1 MKYIIPIALSMAL
14 AGCSYSVSD
23 GYKIGHI
30 QKVTTKGIINKVV
43 EAELSTEGIKANQ
56 IDGRLSSVWTFN
68 VLNPDVVKQLD
79 EAGTKPIKVHY
90 KQWLWKNPIYMTS
103 SYEATKIEVNQ

>member
-23 GYKIGHI
+23 GYRIGHI
-30 QKVTTKGIINKVV
+30 QKVTSKGIFNKVIEV
-43 EAELSTEGIKANQ
+43 ELSTEGMKANQ
-56 IDGRLSSVWTFN
+56 IDGRLASVWTFN
-68 VLNPDVVKQLD
+68 VLNTDVVKQLD